1 MKYKIMMTCAGV
13 GLSHQ
18 KIKLIK
24 ESKIH
29 KDIFLLAVDVKK
41 DEIAKK
47 ISDAFEI
54 VPFASNKNYIS
65 EVKKIIKKYNI
76 NLVIPCSDEEAL
88 LLSKKRSLIENSKT
102 HILVDDY
109 KKLKIFS
116 SKYKT
121 YKKLEKYDEKLIPEY
136 YLCKNFKE
144 LDCGVNNILKN
155 NKFFVVKPASASRG
169 GKNVCIIEKTIKNY
183 KKYFN
188 QGREVHASILI
199 FNKEIK
205 KKYKYLFPL
214 IVMEKLF
221 QPTYDLDILANNGK
235 LIQHVSRHRINP
247 MMPNDGHIV
256 FSNKF
261 FKDLAKKIS
270 NYLYLTGIYDC
281 DLMTDKN
288 GQLKLLEINPRQSGS
303 IAISMRAGIN
313 IYDQIF
319 SLMRKKKI
327 KIFDKI
333 KKIKIVPT
341 VSLIKI

>member
-1 MKYKIMMTCAGV
+1 
-13 GLSHQ
+13 
-18 KIKLIK
+18 
-24 ESKIH
+24 
-29 KDIFLLAVDVKK
+29 
-41 DEIAKK
+41 
-47 ISDAFEI
+47 
-54 VPFASNKNYIS
+54 
-65 EVKKIIKKYNI
+65 
-76 NLVIPCSDEEAL
+76 
-88 LLSKKRSLIENSKT
+88 
-102 HILVDDY
+102 
-109 KKLKIFS
+109 
-116 SKYKT
+116 
-121 YKKLEKYDEKLIPEY
+121 
-136 YLCKNFKE
+136 
-144 LDCGVNNILKN
+144 
-155 NKFFVVKPASASRG
+155 
-169 GKNVCIIEKTIKNY
+169 
-183 KKYFN
+183 
-188 QGREVHASILI
+188 
-199 FNKEIK
+199 
-205 KKYKYLFPL
+205 
-214 IVMEKLF
+214 MEKLF

-256 FSNKF
+256 LSSKF

-303 IAISMRAGIN
+303 IAISMRACIN